1 MCLELAFYT
10 TFTLITQAHTLPHP
24 HIHTNIHTIAL
35 YVLGVGFLCQF
46 DINQWL
52 FSLTPLTTIHR
63 LHMHTSSQMHT
74 HPRKCTHTSSQ
85 MYTHILINVH
95 THILTN
101 AHTLALYPNLTSIK
115 HILGLSVPEVV
126 PIINCISHKWA
137 HSEMKISILEE
148 KFKKYRTFHSFH
160 KLQQHII
167 LFIHSSY

>member
-1 MCLELAFYT
+1 
-10 TFTLITQAHTLPHP
+10 
-24 HIHTNIHTIAL
+24 
-35 YVLGVGFLCQF
+35 
-46 DINQWL
+46 
-52 FSLTPLTTIHR
+52 
-63 LHMHTSSQMHT
+63 MHTSSQMHT
-74 HPRKCTHTSSQ
+74 HPCKCTH
-85 MYTHILINVH
+85 ILTNVH
-95 THILTN
+95 THPHKCTHILTN

-167 LFIHSSY
+167 LFIHFSYQSWINTDHLYMFAVFEKFVFI